1 MQQPNSPR
9 LVRGASL
16 GAVLALSL
24 AVLTACGG
32 GGGGGGAAPAPAPSP
47 SAIPP
52 SSASAQQCAATNSYA
67 RDTAGNLLAGYRAGT
82 LDNEKQFIRSYYNEA
97 YLWYSEVPA
106 VDATAAAYS
115 NTSSAAATYQSVD
128 SYFRALKSPTRTA
141 SGKQQDQF
149 SFTYPTAEWNA
160 LSSGNP
166 GGYGIEWAV
175 IQGAPPRSIRV
186 AFVEPGSPAAAAG
199 LARGDT
205 LVSVNG
211 NDVINGNN
219 VTIINQA
226 LFPQLNQSYTFVF
239 RPTGGTG
246 STDKTATL
254 RAQSIQQSPVLT
266 SSVITRGT
274 QKIGYLQYTTFLAQ
288 NGEGQLVNTF
298 QNFATQG
305 ITDLVLDLRY
315 NGGGYVYISSQLG
328 YMIAGNAR
336 TANKTFEKSTFND
349 KRTTDNARA
358 ATPFYN
364 TASGFT
370 GSGTTANAPLPT
382 VNLGRVYVITKGDTC
397 SASELII
404 NALRGIDVEVILIGS
419 TTCGKPYGFTAKD
432 NCGVSYFPI
441 EFKGVNAKGFG
452 DYADGFIP
460 GGTGPTGVPGCVAAD
475 DFNKPLGDP
484 TEGMLSVAL
493 TRATTGACPAA
504 SVALGK
510 QMKPD
515 VGLEDG
521 VIARHPVRASAFR
534 K

>member
-1 MQQPNSPR
+1 
-9 LVRGASL
+9 VRSASF

-32 GGGGGGAAPAPAPSP
+32 GGGGGGGGSSPPPAPSNPPP
-47 SAIPP
+47 STTIPP
-52 SSASAQQCAATNSYA
+52 SSASAQQCAPTNANA
-67 RDTAGNLLAGYRAGT
+67 RDSAGNLLAGYRAGT
-82 LDNEKQFIRSYYNEA
+82 LDTEKQFIRSYYNEA
-97 YLWYSEVPA
+97 YLWYSEVPN
-106 VDATAAAYS
+106 VDATAANFS
-115 NTSSAAATYQSVD
+115 NTSSAAATYQSLD
-128 SYFRALKSPTRTA
+128 NYFRALKSPTRTA
-141 SGKQQDQF
+141 SGKQQDEF
-149 SFTYPTAEWNA
+149 SFTFPTAEWNA

-175 IQGAPPRSIRV
+175 IQGAPPRSIRI

-219 VTIINQA
+219 VTVINQA
-226 LFPQLNQSYTFVF
+226 LFPQLNQTYNFVF

-254 RAQSIQQSPVLT
+254 TAASIQQSPVLT
-266 SSVITRGT
+266 SSIITRGT
-274 QKIGYLQYTTFLAQ
+274 QRIGYLQYTTFLAQ
-288 NGEGQLVNTF
+288 NGEGQLVTAF

-336 TANKTFEKSTFND
+336 TNGRIFEKSQFND
-349 KRTTDNARA
+349 KRTADNARA
-358 ATPFYN
+358 ATPFFN
-364 TASGFT
+364 TTSGFT
-370 GSGTTANAPLPT
+370 GSGTTADSPLPT
-382 VNLGRVYVITKGDTC
+382 VNLGRVYVITKRDTC

-441 EFKGVNAKGFG
+441 EFKGINAKGFG

-460 GGTGPTGVPGCVAAD
+460 GGTGPTGVPGCAAVD

-510 QMKPD
+510 QMKPGA
-515 VGLEDG
+515 GLDDG
-521 VIARHPVRASAFR
+521 FIVRHPVRASAFH